1 MALPLNTLK
10 NTSIML
16 NKALMLLSGEGPMDK
31 LLDIFGMVVGVGIFG
46 THEVVIRYAWRLK
59 FKILEIEILS
69 MTLTG
74 CLEELMAFEPF
85 SDGTLPHS

>member
-31 LLDIFGMVVGVGIFG
+31 LLDIFGMVVGVGVFG
-46 THEVVIRYAWRLK
+46 IHEVVIRYA
-59 FKILEIEILS
+59 
-69 MTLTG
+69 
-74 CLEELMAFEPF
+74 
-85 SDGTLPHS
+85 